1 MKLLTKEI
9 EASLINA
16 EPDRP
21 SEETPIV
28 VKFFTPDGAA
38 SWFICDGHKI
48 ENGDWLLFGFCDL
61 GDPQMAEL
69 GYVSLKE
76 LESIRGGL
84 GLSVERDLHYSATL
98 ADVLS
103 QYGKHWY

>member
-9 EASLINA
+9 EAQLIKA
-16 EPDRP
+16 GPDRP
-21 SEETPIV
+21 AEETAIV
-28 VKFFTPDGAA
+28 VKFFCPDGAA
-38 SWFICDGHKI
+38 TWFICDGHKA

-76 LESIRGGL
+76 LESLRGGL
-84 GLSVERDLHYSATL
+84 GLPVERDLYYSGTL

-103 QYGKHWY
+103 QYGKNFT